1 MCSIFQNYST
11 LYYFHFFRLLFQ
23 AVLQFCIFFTKHIN
37 ELFFGNKWYVFLC
50 YSNIL
55 PLSLVSQK
63 RPILIID
70 IEVNPRPNLDS
81 SQNFIICHWNLNSAQ
96 HIILQQQK
104 KSLKKHIWQF
114 IKMAWYVYLK
124 PILIIHYQ

>member
-1 MCSIFQNYST
+1 MCSILQNYST
-11 LYYFHFFRLLFQ
+11 FYYFHFFRLLFQ
-23 AVLQFCIFFTKHIN
+23 AVLQFCIFFTKHMN
-37 ELFFGNKWYVFLC
+37 EVFFGNKWYVFLC
-50 YSNIL
+50 DSNIP
-55 PLSLVSQK
+55 PLSVVSQK
-63 RPILIID
+63 IPILIIN
-70 IEVNPRPNLDS
+70 IKVNPRANLDS

-114 IKMAWYVYLK
+114 IKMAWYAYLK

>member
-11 LYYFHFFRLLFQ
+11 LHYFHFFRLLFQ

-37 ELFFGNKWYVFLC
+37 ELFFGNKWSVFLC

-96 HIILQQQK
+96 HIILQQQQ

-114 IKMAWYVYLK
+114 IKMAWYAYLK

>member
-1 MCSIFQNYST
+1 MCSILQNYST
-11 LYYFHFFRLLFQ
+11 FYYFDFFRLLFQ
-23 AVLQFCIFFTKHIN
+23 AVLQFCIFFTKHMN
-37 ELFFGNKWYVFLC
+37 EVFFGNKWYVFLC
-50 YSNIL
+50 DSNIP
-55 PLSLVSQK
+55 PLSVVSQK
-63 RPILIID
+63 IPILIIN
-70 IEVNPRPNLDS
+70 IKVNPRANLDS

-114 IKMAWYVYLK
+114 IKMAWYAYLK